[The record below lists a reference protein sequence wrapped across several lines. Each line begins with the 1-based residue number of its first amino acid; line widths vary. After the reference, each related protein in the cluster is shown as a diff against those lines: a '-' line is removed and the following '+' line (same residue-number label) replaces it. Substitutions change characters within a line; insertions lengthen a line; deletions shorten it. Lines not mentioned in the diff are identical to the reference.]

1 MNKSISVII
10 TGATGDAGSGVL
22 DACIKDSRV
31 QKITTITRKP
41 LPIKNEKVVQKST
54 KNGTSIIGDHNSPLW
69 LLSPPL
75 LNGGGFFIFL
85 YSDITHIWD

>member
-1 MNKSISVII
+1 MKTGISVII

-41 LPIKNEKVVQKST
+41 LPIKKDKIV
-54 KNGTSIIGDHNSPLW
+54 
-69 LLSPPL
+69 
-75 LNGGGFFIFL
+75 
-85 YSDITHIWD
+85 